1 MENKRRKFNGSF
13 KAKVAL
19 AAVKGDRTMS
29 ELASAFGVHANQI
42 TKWKRQLLDGLP
54 GIFSERH
61 REDVRQQETLTDR
74 LYQQIGQLKVELDWL
89 KKNLVLT
96 LEEKRAV
103 VEPRHPTISLRR
115 QCDLLDLSRS
125 SLYYRCEADLSYN
138 EQLMRL
144 LDEQYLQTPFYG
156 VPRMTAWLRRQGHTV
171 NEKRVR
177 RLLRAMGLEAI
188 YPRQKQGLSQADR
201 QHQVYP
207 YLLRGLEI
215 TRPNQVWAADITY
228 IRMARG
234 WVYLMAILDWF
245 SRYVV
250 TWELS
255 ITLEA
260 DFCVTTLQRALSRGR
275 PEIFNTDQGS
285 QFTSDGWIDTLKDA
299 QVAISMDGR
308 GRVFDN
314 IFTERLWRS
323 VKVEEVYLHDYQ
335 TVREVRDGLGWYF
348 PFYNEERPH
357 QALGDCTPAEVYTGV
372 ERRGGSLAPL
382 RSLPPRI
389 PRRWI
394 HPRNL

>member
-1 MENKRRKFNGSF
+1 M
-13 KAKVAL
+13 
-19 AAVKGDRTMS
+19 
-29 ELASAFGVHANQI
+29 
-42 TKWKRQLLDGLP
+42 
-54 GIFSERH
+54 
-61 REDVRQQETLTDR
+61 
-74 LYQQIGQLKVELDWL
+74 
-89 KKNLVLT
+89 
-96 LEEKRAV
+96 
-103 VEPRHPTISLRR
+103 VEPMHPEISLRR
-115 QCDLLDLSRS
+115 QCELLGLSRS
-125 SLYYRCEADLSYN
+125 SLYYRSEVDPSYN
-138 EQLMRL
+138 EHLMRL
-144 LDEQYLQTPFYG
+144 LDEQYLRTPFYG
-156 VPRMTAWLRRQGHTV
+156 VPRMTEWLRRRGHAV

-188 YPRQKQGLSQADR
+188 YPRPKKGLSQADR
-201 QHQVYP
+201 QHKVYP

-215 TRPNQVWAADITY
+215 TRPGQVWAADITY

-250 TWELS
+250 AWELS

-260 DFCVTTLQRALSRGR
+260 DFCVTTLQRALSLGR

-285 QFTSDGWIDTLKDA
+285 QFTSDGWTDTLKNA

-314 IFTERLWRS
+314 IFIERLWRS

-348 PFYNEERPH
+348 PFYNGERPH

-372 ERRGGSLAPL
+372 ERRGGSLASLRCARGSAPL
-382 RSLPPRI
+382 APAACSPAMDPPKKSLI
-389 PRRWI
+389 
-394 HPRNL
+394 LV

>member
-1 MENKRRKFNGSF
+1 M
-13 KAKVAL
+13 
-19 AAVKGDRTMS
+19 
-29 ELASAFGVHANQI
+29 
-42 TKWKRQLLDGLP
+42 
-54 GIFSERH
+54 
-61 REDVRQQETLTDR
+61 
-74 LYQQIGQLKVELDWL
+74 
-89 KKNLVLT
+89 
-96 LEEKRAV
+96 
-103 VEPRHPTISLRR
+103 VEPRHPEISMRR
-115 QCDLLDLSRS
+115 QCELLGLSRS
-125 SLYYRCEADLSYN
+125 SLYYRCGADPSYN
-138 EQLMRL
+138 EHLMRL
-144 LDEQYLQTPFYG
+144 LDEQYLRTPFYG
-156 VPRMTAWLRRQGHTV
+156 VPRMTEWLRRQGHAV

-188 YPRQKQGLSQADR
+188 YPRRKQGLSQADR
-201 QHQVYP
+201 QHKVYP

-250 TWELS
+250 AWELS

-260 DFCVTTLQRALSRGR
+260 DFCVATLQRALRLGR

-285 QFTSDGWIDTLKDA
+285 QFTSDGWIDALKDA

-314 IFTERLWRS
+314 IFIERLWRS

-335 TVREVRDGLGWYF
+335 TVKDVRDGLGWYF
-348 PFYNEERPH
+348 PFYNGERPH
-357 QALGDCTPAEVYTGV
+357 QALKDCTPAEVYTGV

-382 RSLPPRI
+382 RCARGSAPLAPAAYSPAMDPPKKSLI
-389 PRRWI
+389 
-394 HPRNL
+394 LV

>member
-1 MENKRRKFNGSF
+1 
-13 KAKVAL
+13 
-19 AAVKGDRTMS
+19 
-29 ELASAFGVHANQI
+29 
-42 TKWKRQLLDGLP
+42 
-54 GIFSERH
+54 
-61 REDVRQQETLTDR
+61 
-74 LYQQIGQLKVELDWL
+74 
-89 KKNLVLT
+89 LT

-103 VEPRHPTISLRR
+103 VETRHPEISLRR
-115 QCDLLDLSRS
+115 QCELLGLSRS
-125 SLYYRCEADLSYN
+125 SLYYCGQADLRYN
-138 EQLMRL
+138 EELMRL

-156 VPRMTAWLRRQGHTV
+156 VPRMTAWLRRQGHAV

-177 RLLRAMGLEAI
+177 RLLRLMGLEAI
-188 YPRQKQGLSQADR
+188 YPRRKQGLSQADR
-201 QHQVYP
+201 QHKVYP
-207 YLLRGLEI
+207 YLLRDLEI
-215 TRPNQVWAADITY
+215 THPNQVWAADITY

-250 TWELS
+250 AWDFS

-260 DFCVTTLQRALSRGR
+260 DFCVTTLQRALTLGR

-285 QFTSDGWIDTLKDA
+285 QFTSDGWIETLKDA

-314 IFTERLWRS
+314 IFIERLWRS
-323 VKVEEVYLHDYQ
+323 VKVEEVYINDYQ

-357 QALGDCTPAEVYTGV
+357 QALNDCTPAEVYRGF

-382 RSLPPRI
+382 RCARGSAPLAPAAYSPAMNPPKKSVI
-389 PRRWI
+389 
-394 HPRNL
+394 LV

>member
-1 MENKRRKFNGSF
+1 
-13 KAKVAL
+13 
-19 AAVKGDRTMS
+19 
-29 ELASAFGVHANQI
+29 
-42 TKWKRQLLDGLP
+42 
-54 GIFSERH
+54 
-61 REDVRQQETLTDR
+61 
-74 LYQQIGQLKVELDWL
+74 
-89 KKNLVLT
+89 LT

-103 VEPRHPTISLRR
+103 VEPKHPEISVRR
-115 QCDLLDLSRS
+115 QCELLDLSRS

-250 TWELS
+250 AWELS

-260 DFCVTTLQRALSRGR
+260 DFCVTTLQRALSLGR

-285 QFTSDGWIDTLKDA
+285 QFTSDGWIDPLKDA

-314 IFTERLWRS
+314 IFIERLWRS

-382 RSLPPRI
+382 RCARGSAPLAPAAYSPAMGPPKKSPI
-389 PRRWI
+389 
-394 HPRNL
+394 LV

>member
-1 MENKRRKFNGSF
+1 M
-13 KAKVAL
+13 
-19 AAVKGDRTMS
+19 
-29 ELASAFGVHANQI
+29 
-42 TKWKRQLLDGLP
+42 
-54 GIFSERH
+54 
-61 REDVRQQETLTDR
+61 
-74 LYQQIGQLKVELDWL
+74 
-89 KKNLVLT
+89 
-96 LEEKRAV
+96 
-103 VEPRHPTISLRR
+103 VEPRHPEISLRR
-115 QCDLLDLSRS
+115 QCELLDLSRS
-125 SLYYRCEADLSYN
+125 SLYYRGEADSSYN

-144 LDEQYLQTPFYG
+144 LDEQYLRTPFYG
-156 VPRMTAWLRRQGHTV
+156 VPRMTTWLRRQGHAV

-188 YPRQKQGLSQADR
+188 YPRRKQGLSQADR
-201 QHQVYP
+201 QHKVYP
-207 YLLRGLEI
+207 YLLRDLEV

-250 TWELS
+250 AWDLS

-260 DFCVTTLQRALSRGR
+260 DFCVATLQRALTLGR

-285 QFTSDGWIDTLKDA
+285 QFTSDGWIETLKDA

-314 IFTERLWRS
+314 IFIERLWRS

-335 TVREVRDGLGWYF
+335 TVRDVREGLGWYF

-357 QALGDCTPAEVYTGV
+357 QALGDCTPAEVYTGF

-382 RSLPPRI
+382 RCARGSAPLAPAACSPAMDPPKKSLI
-389 PRRWI
+389 
-394 HPRNL
+394 LV

>member
-1 MENKRRKFNGSF
+1 M
-13 KAKVAL
+13 
-19 AAVKGDRTMS
+19 
-29 ELASAFGVHANQI
+29 I
-42 TKWKRQLLDGLP
+42 
-54 GIFSERH
+54 
-61 REDVRQQETLTDR
+61 
-74 LYQQIGQLKVELDWL
+74 
-89 KKNLVLT
+89 
-96 LEEKRAV
+96 
-103 VEPRHPTISLRR
+103 EPRHPEISMRR
-115 QCDLLDLSRS
+115 QCELLGLSRS
-125 SLYYRCEADLSYN
+125 SLYYRCEADPSYN
-138 EQLMRL
+138 EHLMRL
-144 LDEQYLQTPFYG
+144 LDKQYLQTPFYG
-156 VPRMTAWLRRQGHTV
+156 VPRMTEWLHRQGHAV

-188 YPRQKQGLSQADR
+188 YPRRKQGLSEAER
-201 QHQVYP
+201 QHKVYP

-250 TWELS
+250 AWELS

-260 DFCVTTLQRALSRGR
+260 DFCVATLQRALTLGR

-285 QFTSDGWIDTLKDA
+285 QFTSDGWIDALKDA

-314 IFTERLWRS
+314 IFIERLWRS

-348 PFYNEERPH
+348 PFYNGERPH
-357 QALGDCTPAEVYTGV
+357 QALNDCTPAEVYTGF

-382 RSLPPRI
+382 RCARGSAPLAPAAYSPAMDPPKKSLI
-389 PRRWI
+389 
-394 HPRNL
+394 LV